1 MSREVG
7 VRDTVAKARLGYIV
21 RSLSQSNAVKHHKDV
36 SLALLCTSPSSVIL
50 VLLHWYLFLAASL
63 SHAPNFFKM
72 ILVQGLEKWLITCSH
87 TVLVEMT

>member
-1 MSREVG
+1 MCREVG
-7 VRDTVAKARLGYIV
+7 VRDMVAKARLGYIV

-50 VLLHWYLFLAASL
+50 VLRHWYLFLLSL
-63 SHAPNFFKM
+63 SHPPNFFKM